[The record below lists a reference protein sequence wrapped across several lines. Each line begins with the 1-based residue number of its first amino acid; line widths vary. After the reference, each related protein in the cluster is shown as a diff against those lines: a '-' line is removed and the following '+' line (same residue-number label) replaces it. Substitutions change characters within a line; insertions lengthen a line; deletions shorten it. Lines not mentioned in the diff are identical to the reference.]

1 MSSGSSE
8 RKALLEILVLHK
20 GDLCYVSS
28 LYKTYIDF
36 APRLAIYMH
45 ELPDAM
51 IERHVVYVFSTRSI
65 EYVTNVEVEAI
76 TITEL

>member
-1 MSSGSSE
+1 M
-8 RKALLEILVLHK
+8 LQK

-28 LYKTYIDF
+28 RYDRIMYF

-65 EYVTNVEVEAI
+65 EYITNVEVEAI

>member
-1 MSSGSSE
+1 M
-8 RKALLEILVLHK
+8 LHK

-28 LYKTYIDF
+28 RYDRIMYF

-51 IERHVVYVFSTRSI
+51 IERYVVYVFSTRSI

>member
-1 MSSGSSE
+1 MYF
-8 RKALLEILVLHK
+8 V
-20 GDLCYVSS
+20 
-28 LYKTYIDF
+28 
-36 APRLAIYMH
+36 PRLAIYMH

-65 EYVTNVEVEAI
+65 EYITNVEVEAI

>member
-1 MSSGSSE
+1 M
-8 RKALLEILVLHK
+8 
-20 GDLCYVSS
+20 Y
-28 LYKTYIDF
+28 F
-36 APRLAIYMH
+36 APRLAMYIH

-51 IERHVVYVFSTRSI
+51 IERYVIYVFSTRSI